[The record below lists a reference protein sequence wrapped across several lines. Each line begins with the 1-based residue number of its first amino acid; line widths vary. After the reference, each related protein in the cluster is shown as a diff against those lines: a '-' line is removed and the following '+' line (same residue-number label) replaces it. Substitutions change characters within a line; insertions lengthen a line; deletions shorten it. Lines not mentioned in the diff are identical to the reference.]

1 MKRRRT
7 KKMRKNLLNLVNTY
21 MQNISRSKSFGR
33 LVLIVAMKQ
42 KGKVIKQNPETMP
55 SLIKVF

>member
-1 MKRRRT
+1 
-7 KKMRKNLLNLVNTY
+7 MRKNLLNLVNTY